1 MAHCPRSCYVCYT
14 AYTWNGLFHCDDCD
28 EDHRACQMMSLS
40 RRECRECYRRYI
52 IETND
57 EIFKPC
63 TLYEDI
69 ISHTKK
75 KLRGTLLLAVYV
87 DV

>member
-1 MAHCPRSCYVCYT
+1 
-14 AYTWNGLFHCDDCD
+14 
-28 EDHRACQMMSLS
+28 MMSLS